1 MPKWQNFAKP
11 GHTAGMTQFIPN
23 LSLLRLTLDTFL
35 FQPDR
40 VSDQQLETVF
50 VHRQD
55 LQKRLVMSAFI
66 LFCSGEM

>member
-1 MPKWQNFAKP
+1 
-11 GHTAGMTQFIPN
+11 MTQFIPN

>member
-40 VSDQQLETVF
+40 VSDQQLETVS

-55 LQKRLVMSAFI
+55 L
-66 LFCSGEM
+66 